1 MADSYNGSTSV
12 FDTDSDGSEPS
23 SAAKWHLGQVVKT
36 LPFHGS
42 NTGSNPVGVTIKNK
56 TIKGDKI
63 MNNNNLAI
71 MNLEYRIHLLSMRDP
86 VGNQRIINKL
96 KRKLRSLQN

>member
-1 MADSYNGSTSV
+1 
-12 FDTDSDGSEPS
+12 
-23 SAAKWHLGQVVKT
+23 
-36 LPFHGS
+36 
-42 NTGSNPVGVTIKNK
+42 
-56 TIKGDKI
+56 